1 MNVELK
7 LNKDF
12 ERYVETL
19 VGKYGED
26 FEILNGFHNSQL
38 NFSDFI
44 DSFVKKNLAE
54 VTIDNNA
61 SASHKDIVSMR
72 LEKSKPSDKLIAFS
86 KIFMELKKR
95 YGLKTA
101 QEWLEAEWNGGF
113 YLHDAPSTTYTPYCY
128 AYDLG
133 RLAREG
139 LFFMDNYNHQPAKHL
154 TTFTDNVIEYIS
166 FMCNRSSGAV
176 GIPNILVWT
185 MYFWKKDVENGYYIR
200 DPEYYL
206 RQTFQKLIYRLN
218 QPFLRTDQS
227 AFTNVSIFDKYYYE
241 ALFGGLTFPDGS
253 YAIDYVDTF
262 IEHEKIFMQVVS
274 DVRKENMFTFPVL
287 TYSLLKRKGVTQNE
301 VQEMLRT
308 RKFNL
313 FADNEFARWCSDH
326 NCLWN
331 DSNFFMSD
339 DVTTLSNCCRLLSD
353 TSKLS
358 GFINSIGGTA
368 LSIGSVK
375 VNTINLMH
383 IVYELE
389 DELVENE
396 YLKILRK
403 RAKLCCKVLD
413 RVRYI
418 IRRNVEK
425 GLLPNYCDGGIELD
439 KQYCTLGILGLYEV
453 MVKFGYIKTDE
464 FGNKSYTDAGIKFAD
479 RIFKVL
485 NDVKDNFTDEYSFNI
500 ESVPAERAAVILC
513 GKDSTLFNVHD
524 FEIYSNQ
531 WIPLTAKCTIN
542 EKIRTAAILDNKCSG
557 GAIAHINIESNF
569 STSDEAWN
577 MLNYIATQ
585 GVIYFCFNTRI
596 NVCKHRHAFVGTDI
610 CPICG
615 EPVYDTYQRVVG
627 FLTPS
632 KAYSEPRQ
640 KEFSAREWY
649 ETALIKDQAG
659 FVQG

>member
-1 MNVELK
+1 MNIELK

-12 ERYVETL
+12 ERYVDTL
-19 VGKYGED
+19 VSEYGED
-26 FEILNGFHNSQL
+26 FEYLNGFHNSQL

-44 DSFVKKNLAE
+44 DSFVKNNLSE
-54 VTIDNNA
+54 VTIENNA
-61 SASHKDIVSMR
+61 SSYNKDIVSMR

-86 KIFMELKKR
+86 KIFQELKKR
-95 YGLKTA
+95 YGLATA
-101 QEWLEAEWNGGF
+101 QEWLRTEWIGGF

-139 LFFMDNYNHQPAKHL
+139 LFFMNNYNNRPAKHL
-154 TTFTDNVIEYIS
+154 TTFTDDVIEYVS

-185 MYFWKKDVENGYYIR
+185 MYFWKKDIEEGYYIR

-206 RQTFQKLIYRLN
+206 RQTYQKLIYRLN

-227 AFTNVSIFDKYYYE
+227 AFTNVSIFDRYYYE
-241 ALFGGLTFPDGS
+241 ALFGGLTFPDGTF
-253 YAIDYVDTF
+253 AIDYTETF
-262 IEHEKIFMQVVS
+262 LEHEKIFMEVVS
-274 DVRKENMFTFPVL
+274 QVRQENMFTFPVL
-287 TYSLLKRKGVTQNE
+287 TYSLLKRKNIPQDE
-301 VQEMLRT
+301 LQEMLRT
-308 RKFNL
+308 KKFNI
-313 FADNEFARWCSDH
+313 FVDNEFARWCSDH
-326 NCLWN
+326 NCMWN

-353 TSKLS
+353 TSKLK

-368 LSIGSVK
+368 LSIGSIK

-389 DELVENE
+389 DEISETE

-403 RAKLCCKVLD
+403 RTKLCCKVLD
-413 RVRYI
+413 RVRHI
-418 IRRNVEK
+418 ISRNIEK
-425 GLLPNYCDGGIELD
+425 GLLPNYCDGGIEID
-439 KQYCTLGILGLYEV
+439 KQYCTVGILGLYEV
-453 MVKFGYIKTDE
+453 MVKFGYIETDE
-464 FGNKSYTDAGIKFAD
+464 FGNKYYTDKGIKFAD
-479 RIFKVL
+479 KIFKVL

-513 GKDSTLFNVHD
+513 GKDSTYFNVNE

-531 WIPLTAKCTIN
+531 WIPLTEKCTIN
-542 EKIRTAAILDNKCSG
+542 EKVRTAAILDNKCSG
-557 GAIAHINIESNF
+557 GAIAHINLESNF
-569 STSDEAWN
+569 PSTDEAWN

-610 CPICG
+610 CPVCG
-615 EPVYDTYQRVVG
+615 EPVFDTYQRVVG

-632 KAYSEPRQ
+632 RAYSKPRK
-640 KEFSAREWY
+640 KEFGAREWY
-649 ETALIKDQAG
+649 DTALIKAQASLIG
-659 FVQG
+659 D